1 MTKQLN
7 GTAKWIGLLISA
19 VVICG
24 GLVGGSWVYS
34 ANLNTRVEIH
44 IAGEEE
50 RDKRMEENIGEIRIH
65 LEKIEAK
72 LEKL

>member
-1 MTKQLN
+1 MPKPLN
-7 GTAKWIGLLISA
+7 GTARWLSLFIGAIG
-19 VVICG
+19 ICG

-50 RDKRMEENIGEIRIH
+50 RNKRIDENMDEIRTH
-65 LEKIEAK
+65 LEKIETK